1 MMLARCTWTA
11 ALALILGCGGGTT
24 DDSPSPATDGGV
36 DVVDATGDAQQCS
49 AATCSAPGSVCR
61 GDACVADCR
70 YKAAVACAAGLE
82 CDFTDGTCKD
92 PTSACFLKGTF
103 EPCPAP
109 GFPGKACGPG
119 TMCDGKGSC
128 MLAVGMG
135 CSGDASDPD
144 GRTWATGCPCDRPA
158 ARCATASLDN
168 LNKAEFVG
176 SLANDRDSEG
186 AFDLDFDDICTAYAV
201 TMISGPDYLRQ
212 MTPDGTLTTWT
223 STTNLNMGQVAVL
236 RVPTGEFKE
245 LGDVAATYICCAT
258 CGCVETGEDGRLGVV
273 HLDRTS
279 ATRPLPNVIA
289 AKPTTGAG
297 PFGST
302 TLDTGPYALTW
313 GADKALYA
321 GNIEM
326 NGDFVRL
333 DLATK
338 KITNVTGFV
347 ARVTAAGIYDL
358 QRLMVATEGGQVHLV
373 NTATGDRTELV
384 KLPAHVTSIRR
395 DKFTGRIYAEVATSP
410 PQILEVSGD
419 GKQQKLFQNPPRLG
433 RIAIAPDDHLYH
445 LSVYPAV
452 QWKAKTSIV
461 RWPLPT
467 KR

>member
-1 MMLARCTWTA
+1 MRWSVACL
-11 ALALILGCGGGTT
+11 LLIIGCGGSTKEEPVTLG
-24 DDSPSPATDGGV
+24 
-36 DVVDATGDAQQCS
+36 DASGETGDAVVEPQCTP
-49 AATCSAPGSVCR
+49 AACTTPGSVCR
-61 GDACVADCR
+61 GSACIADCR
-70 YKAAVACAAGLE
+70 FRDANRCPTGTA
-82 CDFTDGTCKD
+82 CDFTDGKCRDENSDCYLAPK
-92 PTSACFLKGTF
+92 F

-109 GFPGKACGPG
+109 GFPMKQCGPG
-119 TMCDGKGSC
+119 TLCDGKGSC

-135 CSGDASDPD
+135 CTGDVGEPD
-144 GRTWATGCPCDRPA
+144 GRTWATGCPCERPA
-158 ARCATASLDN
+158 ARCSAPSLEN

-176 SLANDRDSEG
+176 SPVNDRDQEG

-212 MTPDGTLTTWT
+212 MTPDGKLTTWT

-236 RVPTGEFKE
+236 RVPSGEFKE

-273 HLDRTS
+273 RLDRAST
-279 ATRPLPNVIA
+279 TRPLPNVIPA
-289 AKPTTGAG
+289 RPTTGTG
-297 PFGST
+297 PFGSP

-313 GADKALYA
+313 GPDKALYA
-321 GNIEM
+321 GNIET

-333 DLATK
+333 ELATK
-338 KITNVTGFV
+338 KITNVTGFLT
-347 ARVTAAGIYDL
+347 RVTAAAIYDL
-358 QRLMVATEGGQVHLV
+358 QRLMVATEGGQIHLV
-373 NTATGDRTELV
+373 TTATGDRSDFV
-384 KLPAHVTSIRR
+384 KLPAHVTSMKR

-410 PQILEVSGD
+410 PQILEVSAD
-419 GKQQKLFQNPPRLG
+419 GKQQKLFQTPPRLG
-433 RIAIAPDDHLYH
+433 RVTIAPDDHLYH